1 MKRQSWHHIEAIKL
15 TCSAKKR
22 RDLNTFIYRTP
33 LVAVS
38 DKGLKAISLEKSLD
52 LTIEQCIGI
61 FKIESAAVSNSIA
74 VVCKR
79 NANYYTLVIRAE

>member
-22 RDLNTFIYRTP
+22 RVFSEKFEIFKNTFIYRTT

-38 DKGLKAISLEKSLD
+38 DKGFKAISLEKGLVLD
-52 LTIEQCIGI
+52 
-61 FKIESAAVSNSIA
+61 N
-74 VVCKR
+74 
-79 NANYYTLVIRAE
+79 

>member
-22 RDLNTFIYRTP
+22 RVFSEKLEIFTNTFIYRTP

-38 DKGLKAISLEKSLD
+38 NKGLKAISFEKGLVLD
-52 LTIEQCIGI
+52 
-61 FKIESAAVSNSIA
+61 N
-74 VVCKR
+74 
-79 NANYYTLVIRAE
+79 